1 MDEESPYEAKSYKQ
15 QPTVLLHYQVCEKPS
30 NSIPS
35 TSEGIQ
41 PSAAENCTSP
51 YEGLIVMQYE
61 EIGLPYHGIS
71 SLNSEQVHLTNME
84 NNSRNYNND
93 VISEMHSEEQT
104 DEIRSSYNNSSTVDS
119 DQILYQ
125 T

>member
-1 MDEESPYEAKSYKQ
+1 MKQKVINNNLRYYCIIKSVKNQAILY
-15 QPTVLLHYQVCEKPS
+15 LLY
-30 NSIPS
+30 

-93 VISEMHSEEQT
+93 VINEVHSEEQT
-104 DEIRSSYNNSSTVDS
+104 DEIRSSYNNSSTLDS